1 MSEILIQNVSKTYST
16 KDGNV
21 QALKNVNLSI
31 EQGDIYGIIGMSG
44 AGKST
49 LVRCINYL
57 EEPTEGKIFIKGKE
71 LGSFSK
77 KELRKQREDIGMI
90 FQHFNLLMQKS
101 VLENICFPLYIHGK
115 KKTDARKR
123 AKELLEIVGLSDK
136 AKAYPAQLSGGQKQ
150 RVAIARALASNP
162 KILLCDEATSALD
175 PQTTASILDLLKEI
189 NQKFGITIVIIT
201 HQMSV
206 VREICSHVAI
216 MKSGEVVEDGK
227 VSEIFTHPKS
237 DVARELI
244 SRDLGNDIENTGK
257 VAAKISKGKN
267 VRIVFS
273 ENSSFEPVI
282 ANMILQ
288 FNEPVNILKAN
299 TKNVGGVAKGEMI
312 LGFQENSNNVDKMKE
327 YLTERGLEIEEVDNY
342 VE

>member
-115 KKTDARKR
+115 KKTEARKR

-312 LGFQENSNNVDKMKE
+312 LGFQEDSNNVEKMKE
-327 YLTERGLEIEEVDNY
+327 
-342 VE
+342 